1 MAKQIFDKKKEH
13 PNKSKNMK
21 IAFVGR
27 ELSDLYSIDAQN
39 AKEMSFQ
46 LFEYLTIK
54 WDVRLELNIT
64 ENDRGEMKRMSSF
77 VGKIII

>member
-1 MAKQIFDKKKEH
+1 
-13 PNKSKNMK
+13 MK

-39 AKEMSFQ
+39 AKEMRFQ

-54 WDVRLELNIT
+54 WDIRLELNIT
-64 ENDRGEMKRMSSF
+64 KNE
-77 VGKIII
+77 